1 MLHLGSLKKLSTYA
15 QAIKKQLS
23 CHFSA
28 TIVLTLVGLLV
39 AATAFARIM
48 KNTIDPVAIV
58 SDDGRHVIVTG
69 LIACIK
75 NERAFLLVTVSQ
87 RLTGAV
93 AEGNTRIT
101 CTGNDQQWRVHAA
114 AQGKQSFEAG
124 AATAVALARTT
135 DRKDV
140 TDAHQWLVDITLIE
154 D

>member
-1 MLHLGSLKKLSTYA
+1 MLHFGFLPKLSTSA
-15 QAIKKQLS
+15 QAIKKHLNCQA
-23 CHFSA
+23 SA
-28 TIVLTLVGLLV
+28 AMVISVVAVLV
-39 AATAFARIM
+39 AATAFARVAL
-48 KNTIDPVAIV
+48 NTIDPVAIV

-69 LIACIK
+69 PIACTK
-75 NERAFLLVTVSQ
+75 NERAYLLVTVSQ

-114 AQGKQSFEAG
+114 TQGKTSFEAG

-140 TDAHQWLVDITLIE
+140 TDAHQWLVNITLVE